1 MFPILIVFAAAH
13 HLGPVGSTPGK
24 APEEAGPFPSSRSRE
39 WGVNAHFGRTGGAMD
54 TLLTRVATAYA
65 TVRLDMSWGVVET
78 AKGEYD
84 GFGFYDA

>member
-1 MFPILIVFAAAH
+1 MVTYWMAPRISEAEGSENGH
-13 HLGPVGSTPGK
+13 HWKTQPG
-24 APEEAGPFPSSRSRE
+24 
-39 WGVNAHFGRTGGAMD
+39 
-54 TLLTRVATAYA
+54 ATAYA